1 MIVPWGS
8 LLNQQESMA
17 PQAYEM
23 SGPSGL
29 CTHVRAVC
37 LNAKIQWHV
46 SAEHA
51 LYASADDVYMEV
63 KKLAKDAMLAAIEKE
78 RNGDQIDRSL
88 LKNVLGIFIEVGMG
102 GMDCYDEDF
111 EQHLLAETAS
121 YYRKKATVWIT
132 VRFCSPA
139 HALAPHP

>member
-1 MIVPWGS
+1 M
-8 LLNQQESMA
+8 
-17 PQAYEM
+17 
-23 SGPSGL
+23 
-29 CTHVRAVC
+29 
-37 LNAKIQWHV
+37 
-46 SAEHA
+46 SAERA
-51 LYASADDVYMEV
+51 LCALADDVYMEV
-63 KKLAKDAMLAAIEKE
+63 KKAAKDAMLAAIEKE

-132 VRFCSPA
+132 VRARSPA
-139 HALAPHP
+139 HAVAPHPWPSSKLMMACFLPAGNR

>member
-1 MIVPWGS
+1 MRP
-8 LLNQQESMA
+8 
-17 PQAYEM
+17 
-23 SGPSGL
+23 
-29 CTHVRAVC
+29 
-37 LNAKIQWHV
+37 
-46 SAEHA
+46 
-51 LYASADDVYMEV
+51 ADDVYMEV

-132 VRFCSPA
+132 VRGGPSPA
-139 HALAPHP
+139 HALAPHPWPSARLMMVHVLPAGTAGCYRKRLGSVWSAMRS

>member
-1 MIVPWGS
+1 
-8 LLNQQESMA
+8 
-17 PQAYEM
+17 
-23 SGPSGL
+23 
-29 CTHVRAVC
+29 
-37 LNAKIQWHV
+37 
-46 SAEHA
+46 
-51 LYASADDVYMEV
+51 MEV

-132 VRFCSPA
+132 VCARSPA
-139 HALAPHP
+139 HALAPHPWPSSRLMMAHFLPAGNR

>member
-1 MIVPWGS
+1 
-8 LLNQQESMA
+8 
-17 PQAYEM
+17 
-23 SGPSGL
+23 
-29 CTHVRAVC
+29 
-37 LNAKIQWHV
+37 
-46 SAEHA
+46 
-51 LYASADDVYMEV
+51 MEV

-132 VRFCSPA
+132 VCARSPA
-139 HALAPHP
+139 PCSSASPVAIFKFHDGTRLPAGNR